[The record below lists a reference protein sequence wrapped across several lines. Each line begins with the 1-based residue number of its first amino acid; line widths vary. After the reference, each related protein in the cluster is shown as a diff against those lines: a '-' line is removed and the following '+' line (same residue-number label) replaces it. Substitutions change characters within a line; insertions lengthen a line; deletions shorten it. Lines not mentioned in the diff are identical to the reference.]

1 MVHSLINVQ
10 FLKNVIMKKNSNFKV
25 GMVFYGIDK
34 DDDRFANIYAIT
46 IKGIEGDKV
55 KYDRKAI
62 GYRDMKGF
70 MFDEKTILLYDKEDD
85 RNVWKDETTTLSQ
98 MEKGVF
104 RNVELFKRHRNC
116 IVIN

>member
-1 MVHSLINVQ
+1 MSNKINNKI
-10 FLKNVIMKKNSNFKV
+10 KNAKFEV
-25 GMVFYGIDK
+25 GMVFYGMDK

-46 IKGIEGDKV
+46 IKEIKGDDV

-62 GYRDMKGF
+62 GYRDLKGF
-70 MFDEKTILLYDKEDD
+70 MFDENTILLYDKEND
-85 RNVWKDETTTLSQ
+85 RKVWKNEKTTLSQ

-104 RNVELFKRHRNC
+104 RNVKLFKNHKNC